1 MFQSTSN
8 SDSFSETS
16 EVSSLSSSKSPGK
29 QFLKYNEVMPIRAIL
44 NRQKSATTIS
54 TDISNSTSDTI
65 DVNNYIPDK
74 YKYSAKPRGRS
85 SSAERRSSNP
95 YILPAPVTDRISIP
109 NIPNISIPDQYTPYI
124 APSPTK
130 TYHSQHQKTSY
141 IPPPSLPASYQP
153 FFSPYSP
160 YNQMYNNNNNND
172 NILSPEAYLNQ
183 SRSSVYIFINI
194 FNKYRQL
201 LLQHQHLQVII

>member
-1 MFQSTSN
+1 MLQSTSL
-8 SDSFSETS
+8 SDSLSETS

-44 NRQKSATTIS
+44 KRQKSATTIS
-54 TDISNSTSDTI
+54 TDISTSTSETV
-65 DVNNYIPDK
+65 DVNNYIPNK
-74 YKYSAKPRGRS
+74 YKYSNKPRARS

-95 YILPAPVTDRISIP
+95 YILPAPVTDRRSIP

-141 IPPPSLPASYQP
+141 IPPSLPASYQP

-160 YNQMYNNNNNND
+160 YNQMYNNNND
-172 NILSPEAYLNQ
+172 NIISPEAYLNQ
-183 SRSSVYIFINI
+183 SRSSVYIYNIIINI
-194 FNKYRQL
+194 
-201 LLQHQHLQVII
+201 II